1 MKSKKLHYILVLLLA
16 ANCTY
21 HPFVP
26 PGEIICIES
35 PATLGENKFSISGA
49 YGGAGEMLSYSV
61 TNSWVKLK
69 YGLTNIIDLSI
80 SASGIFYEDNEKTVV
95 DYKKYSLGGYVSSKV
110 ALVPGIASLCG
121 GIGIGFSDLG
131 NYANTDMGI
140 VLGWENRFV
149 VPLCQFDLFAGQPF
163 NPQLHDL
170 SYSSNG
176 AGTHLYKP
184 EQTFGLRINSG
195 AKFPVSSWFG
205 YGNKFNIYGVYGILL
220 AKDLTESDNFISLG
234 CGVECQF

>member
-1 MKSKKLHYILVLLLA
+1 MKSKKLHYILVLLLS

-21 HPFVP
+21 HPYVP
-26 PGEIICIES
+26 PGETISIES
-35 PATLGENKFSISGA
+35 PATLEKNKFSVSGV
-49 YGGAGEMLSYSV
+49 YGGAGEMLSYGV
-61 TNSWVKLK
+61 TNSWVKVK
-69 YGLTNIIDLSI
+69 YGLTNAFELSL
-80 SASGIFYEDNEKTVV
+80 SSSGIFDEDTMKTVV
-95 DYKKYSLGGYVSSKV
+95 DYKRYSLGGYLSSKMV
-110 ALVPGIASLCG
+110 LVPKIASVRG

-131 NYANTDMGI
+131 NYANTDIGI

-149 VPLCQFDLFAGQPF
+149 VPLCQFDMFAGEPF
-163 NPQLHDL
+163 NPQFHDL
-170 SYSSNG
+170 SYSSDG

-205 YGNKFNIYGVYGILL
+205 YGNKFNMYGVYGILL

-234 CGVECQF
+234 CGIEYQF